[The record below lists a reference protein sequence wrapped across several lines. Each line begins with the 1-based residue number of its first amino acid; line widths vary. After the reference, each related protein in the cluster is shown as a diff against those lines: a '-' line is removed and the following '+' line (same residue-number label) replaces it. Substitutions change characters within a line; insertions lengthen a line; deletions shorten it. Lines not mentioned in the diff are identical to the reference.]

1 MADAVDSMSS
11 RAKDLRQQRKVDQT
25 SNKDLLEAMQEAASV
40 FVTARDFPELFT
52 KITEMVCTRFKASHA
67 VLLLIDSR
75 SDNSQ
80 EQGLLIQAE
89 YLSNQES
96 SREIA
101 LSKTIIQMVL
111 ETGESFYSPDARQ
124 DVRLATQASII
135 ALDLN
140 AVAAVPLIGHNGVT
154 GVLYVAALGQK
165 ESLLDRENYLPM
177 LQAIANQVALYIE
190 SDRKRPQGGQAQ
202 RTLPPLSKDKLV
214 AHSLAVL
221 LKRLR
226 HHWHLDP
233 TEVEAKTFSIVDCQ
247 RLEIAESGE
256 TLVLNEMQLQ
266 VLADLYQIWPGVLFA
281 IIGQEFSQEILPLP
295 SDVQDWLPEI
305 FTEDVRHFMYRL
317 WMLHDGKQ
325 VRYILKIGHL
335 AMDWL
340 AEAAPK

>member
-1 MADAVDSMSS
+1 MTVAVESMSS
-11 RAKDLRQQRKVDQT
+11 RAKDLRLQRQVGQT

-40 FVTARDFPELFT
+40 FATAPDLPELFT
-52 KITEMVCTRFKASHA
+52 KITEMVCLRFKASHA

-75 SDNSQ
+75 PGSSQ
-80 EQGLLIQAE
+80 EQDLVIQAE

-124 DVRLATQASII
+124 DVRLTTQASII

-140 AVAAVPLIGHNGVT
+140 AAAAVPLIGHSGVT

-165 ESLLDRENYLPM
+165 ESLLDGENYLPV

-190 SDRKRPQGGQAQ
+190 SDKKRPQSDQAQ
-202 RTLPPLSKDKLV
+202 RALPPLSEEELI

-226 HHWHLDP
+226 QHWRLDP
-233 TEVEAKTFSIVDCQ
+233 AEVEAKTFSIIDCQ
-247 RLEIAESGE
+247 RLEIAESGGA
-256 TLVLNEMQLQ
+256 LVLNEMQLQ
-266 VLADLYQIWPGVLFA
+266 LLADIYHISPGVLFA
-281 IIGQEFSQEILPLP
+281 IIGQEFSGEILPLP
-295 SDVQDWLPEI
+295 SDVPDWLPEI
-305 FTEDVRHFMYRL
+305 FTEEVRHFMYRL

-325 VRYILKIGHL
+325 VRYVLKIGHL

-340 AEAAPK
+340 AEVSPK